1 MLYVFGVISG
11 GGGVGVRG
19 VGVSAVDAGDAR
31 ELELDMHVSEG
42 RELELKL
49 DVGDV

>member
-1 MLYVFGVISG
+1 M
-11 GGGVGVRG
+11 RG

-49 DVGDV
+49 DIGDVLEPESDRTPNSA